1 MEPLEPSTPTDD
13 ESRIEE
19 GDIVDPAPVELEEE
33 AAESTSASGKRFILM
48 ALVVAICLAVFHLT
62 PLKDYAT
69 NIFAW
74 KDRIQATGFWAP
86 LAFLGIATGLI
97 AVGLPRLLFCA
108 LGGMLF
114 GFLDGFLLGLFAS
127 LFGSY
132 ATFVFARWG
141 GREWVRRRVAE
152 DGKLHKLL
160 KHPSLFSVFL
170 VRQLPI
176 AGVVP
181 NLVLGVT
188 HVRHRIFLLGS
199 FLGYLPSAAWVALI
213 GSGIGKQ
220 SLAHAMSQITL
231 AMLGLGGAS
240 TLAWYLKRRLSGA
253 AR

>member
-1 MEPLEPSTPTDD
+1 MEPLKPNTPTDD
-13 ESRIEE
+13 TSRTE
-19 GDIVDPAPVELEEE
+19 DDLVDPAPVELEEE

-48 ALVVAICLAVFHLT
+48 ALAVAACLAIFHLT
-62 PLKDYAT
+62 PLKQYAT
-69 NIFAW
+69 DLYASRD
-74 KDRIQATGFWAP
+74 KIQATGAWAP
-86 LAFLGIATGLI
+86 AVFLGLTTALI
-97 AVGLPRLLFCA
+97 AVGVPRLPVCL

-114 GFLDGFLLGLFAS
+114 GFMQGFLLGQFSS

-141 GREWVRRRVAE
+141 GREWVRKRIAQ

-199 FLGYLPSAAWVALI
+199 FLGYLPSVALAALF

-220 SLAHAMSQITL
+220 SLAHAITQITL
-231 AMLGLGGAS
+231 AMLGLGGLS
-240 TLAWYLKRRLSGA
+240 MLAWYLRRRLSGG